1 MIRWG
6 SVFAL
11 GLGLIVAGSLA
22 AADPPS
28 GDPAILPAGAV
39 LEELWNEGEFT
50 EGVAV
55 GPDGLVY
62 FSDIA
67 FQAEDAGRILKFDPK
82 TGKTTVHCADS
93 GKSNGLFFDA
103 KGRLIAA
110 CGANNGHQ
118 AIVEIKPDGS
128 VRVLYDKF
136 EGKKFNAPNDLV
148 IDSRGRIFFSDP
160 RYVGAEPLEIDVQG
174 VYRIDLDGSIHR
186 ITTPEQISKPNGV
199 HLSPDEKILYIAET
213 DNGSFDV
220 TTEPDEK
227 PQMKMTLNA
236 FELRPDGTLGK
247 KTVLADFG
255 QETGTD
261 GMAVDTQG
269 NIYAAV
275 RMESRHGIVVFSPQ
289 GKELAFIPTS
299 ELPTN
304 CTFGRGD
311 DGRTLYVTSGGGLY
325 RIPLKTRGFHPTA
338 KPRS

>member
-1 MIRWG
+1 MNRLAKL
-6 SVFAL
+6 FACWL
-11 GLGLIVAGSLA
+11 GLLFAGSLA
-22 AADPPS
+22 AADKPS
-28 GDPAILPAGAV
+28 GDPSILPAGAV
-39 LEELWNEGEFT
+39 LDEIWNEGEFT

-55 GPDGLVY
+55 GPDGVVY

-67 FQAEDAGRILKFDPK
+67 FKAEEAGRILKFDPK

-110 CGANNGHQ
+110 CGANNGHR

-128 VRVLYDKF
+128 VKKLYDKF

-148 IDSRGRIFFSDP
+148 IDSQGRIFFSDP
-160 RYVGAEPLEIDVQG
+160 RYVGPEPLEIDMQS
-174 VYRIDLDGSIHR
+174 VYRIDTDGSIQR
-186 ITTPEQISKPNGV
+186 VTTTKQISKPNGV
-199 HLSPDEKILYIAET
+199 HLSPDEQTLYIAET

-220 TTEPDEK
+220 TKEPDEK
-227 PQMKMTLNA
+227 PELKMTLNA

-247 KTVLADFG
+247 KTVLVKFG

-261 GMAVDTQG
+261 GMTIDTRG

-275 RMESRHGIVVFSPQ
+275 RKESRHGIVVFTPE
-289 GKELAFIPTS
+289 GKELAYIPTDD
-299 ELPTN
+299 LPTN

-311 DGRTLYVTSGGGLY
+311 DGSTLYVTAGGGLY
-325 RIPLKTRGFHPTA
+325 RIKLKTTGSHPTG
-338 KPRS
+338 K